1 MGLPRAL
8 DHTAIAALIADGKGN
23 ITGNLDENSAGTL
36 GSTIPLTGTYT
47 LTSTGRGTAVLTGT
61 AGSTN
66 IIFYMADAFDFIF
79 VEADTGQVATGII
92 QAPIPPNQP

>member
-1 MGLPRAL
+1 V
-8 DHTAIAALIADGKGN
+8 DAIAAITADGKGN

-36 GSTIPLTGTYT
+36 GNTLPLTGTYT
-47 LTSTGRGTAVLTGT
+47 LASTGRGTAVFTST

-66 IIFYMADAFDFIF
+66 IIFYAVDAFDFIF

-92 QAPIPPNQP
+92 QMPVPLNP